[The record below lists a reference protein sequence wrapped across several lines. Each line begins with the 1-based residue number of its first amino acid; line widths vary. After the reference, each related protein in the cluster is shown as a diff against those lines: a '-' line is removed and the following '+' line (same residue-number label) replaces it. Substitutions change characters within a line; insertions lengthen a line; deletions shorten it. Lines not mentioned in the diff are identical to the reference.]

1 MGGEGGGPDR
11 SSLASDEVVLINSLL
26 GWRFSHWENGGKCVI
41 ISVCFI
47 ARFANLALS
56 HHSADIAGKG
66 DAFTWFILG
75 AAAAAA

>member
-1 MGGEGGGPDR
+1 MWGEGGPDG

-41 ISVCFI
+41 SVCFI
-47 ARFANLALS
+47 RRFANLTLS

-66 DAFTWFILG
+66 DAFAWFILG
-75 AAAAAA
+75 AAAAAT